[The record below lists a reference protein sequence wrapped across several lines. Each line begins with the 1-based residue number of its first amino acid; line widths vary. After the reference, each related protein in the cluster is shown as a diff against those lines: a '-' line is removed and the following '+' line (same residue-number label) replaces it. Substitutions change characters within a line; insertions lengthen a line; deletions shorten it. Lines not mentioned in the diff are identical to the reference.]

1 MSKFEIEFEKYPE
14 QLNISYNEA
23 LSKMPDTLNEVQLRT
38 WTESGLIIAGQSARS
53 WEAAE
58 SFFKASPKVVRS
70 IPFNYFVKWKEC
82 GSDLCD
88 NSSAIAN
95 VYFNV
100 SPLVVPKLRTRYIE
114 SWAALGNTLYKGT
127 WKSGSLSCELFEK
140 SQSLL
145 DVLTFPELEH
155 FVAFLELLSRRSYD
169 LSTECLQIASE
180 IFPMLDDQKIEF
192 IDLASGLV
200 ESSWREVKS
209 FFEITTRA
217 LSRIDSPNRMRF
229 LKLSEGL
236 VQDGRSNMPGVML
249 EMSNALSNIDREFHG
264 DVLELCEELIVVHPE
279 SVPDLVSNL
288 PYVLERANNIQM
300 RRWFETGIEIMRDN
314 IDGGSAYFKLESNR
328 AEQALATVSSGV
340 EFSRVKDVMQMY
352 CRGLAGSEIQLAPT
366 DELVEKNIGW
376 VSLESPATEGST
388 VYLPSMVDMYATK
401 DKNFAWL
408 KVVSTHQVSHLEFN
422 SLGFEFE
429 REAEFFE
436 NMRSQVESRKT
447 TSDESLDTTV
457 EDISDDSDKSQW
469 ITDMQRFFNLFEDRK
484 LALDVFTVVE
494 DSRLD
499 ARVKSEYS
507 GLSKDYVAVQLD
519 SLASRPE
526 IKDKPAQEA
535 LVEFLV
541 RLSLH
546 QFKDLPVPSKYI
558 DQAKEIS
565 EISRRLLNVE
575 SSGEDTAEATLRIYA
590 VISSIPNEEVEEDDW
605 ENMDTDEEDSLEN
618 YEDSDQ
624 MTQLMLDIAQG
635 MQIGAEGESEGQ
647 DYEPVEDFGY
657 RGDFKPELAQL
668 MMQMRDQG
676 EGGQS
681 GGDQFSQDDLED
693 LLNQSAEIDSS
704 EGDIENSAGQF
715 ANNLIKE
722 ASVNQQPSQ
731 EFGQGPLVH
740 VDEDGGELESSEPE
754 SFVYDEW
761 DFRADD
767 YKPRWC
773 IVRQQTLPEGEAEFY
788 EQTVQ
793 GYGSLVTR
801 IRQQFE
807 MLVPELFR
815 KVRRLEFG
823 EEIDIDDL
831 IEFMIDIKTG
841 ASPNDKFYWRRNK
854 VQRDVASAFLLDTS
868 ASTAEAINDSRKT
881 NDDWDAP
888 EDPVEYMVWLRTR
901 RTQSAK
907 RTYKRIID
915 IEKEAVVLII
925 NALEAIGDFYGIYG
939 FSGYGRENVE
949 FYTVKD
955 LNETFNDR
963 VKRRIDRIAPLHATR
978 MGPAIRHAAY
988 KLNQQEAR
996 TKLLFLISDGR
1007 PQDRGYSREGVEKEY
1022 AVHDTKMALNEAKLQ
1037 GIDAFCLTVD
1047 KNGHDYLK
1055 TMCQDIGYEVLEDIN
1070 DLPSRLLY
1078 LYKRL
1083 TM

>member
-1 MSKFEIEFEKYPE
+1 MSKFEIEFKKYPE

-288 PYVLERANNIQM
+288 PHVLERANNIQM

-429 REAEFFE
+429 REAEF
-436 NMRSQVESRKT
+436 
-447 TSDESLDTTV
+447 
-457 EDISDDSDKSQW
+457 
-469 ITDMQRFFNLFEDRK
+469 
-484 LALDVFTVVE
+484 
-494 DSRLD
+494 
-499 ARVKSEYS
+499 
-507 GLSKDYVAVQLD
+507 
-519 SLASRPE
+519 
-526 IKDKPAQEA
+526 
-535 LVEFLV
+535 
-541 RLSLH
+541 
-546 QFKDLPVPSKYI
+546 
-558 DQAKEIS
+558 
-565 EISRRLLNVE
+565 
-575 SSGEDTAEATLRIYA
+575 
-590 VISSIPNEEVEEDDW
+590 
-605 ENMDTDEEDSLEN
+605 
-618 YEDSDQ
+618 
-624 MTQLMLDIAQG
+624 
-635 MQIGAEGESEGQ
+635 
-647 DYEPVEDFGY
+647 
-657 RGDFKPELAQL
+657 
-668 MMQMRDQG
+668 
-676 EGGQS
+676 
-681 GGDQFSQDDLED
+681 
-693 LLNQSAEIDSS
+693 
-704 EGDIENSAGQF
+704 
-715 ANNLIKE
+715 
-722 ASVNQQPSQ
+722 
-731 EFGQGPLVH
+731 
-740 VDEDGGELESSEPE
+740 
-754 SFVYDEW
+754 
-761 DFRADD
+761 
-767 YKPRWC
+767 
-773 IVRQQTLPEGEAEFY
+773 
-788 EQTVQ
+788 
-793 GYGSLVTR
+793 
-801 IRQQFE
+801 
-807 MLVPELFR
+807 
-815 KVRRLEFG
+815 
-823 EEIDIDDL
+823 
-831 IEFMIDIKTG
+831 
-841 ASPNDKFYWRRNK
+841 
-854 VQRDVASAFLLDTS
+854 
-868 ASTAEAINDSRKT
+868 
-881 NDDWDAP
+881 
-888 EDPVEYMVWLRTR
+888 
-901 RTQSAK
+901 
-907 RTYKRIID
+907 
-915 IEKEAVVLII
+915 
-925 NALEAIGDFYGIYG
+925 
-939 FSGYGRENVE
+939 
-949 FYTVKD
+949 
-955 LNETFNDR
+955 
-963 VKRRIDRIAPLHATR
+963 
-978 MGPAIRHAAY
+978 
-988 KLNQQEAR
+988 
-996 TKLLFLISDGR
+996 
-1007 PQDRGYSREGVEKEY
+1007 
-1022 AVHDTKMALNEAKLQ
+1022 
-1037 GIDAFCLTVD
+1037 
-1047 KNGHDYLK
+1047 LK
-1055 TMCQDIGYEVLEDIN
+1055 T
-1070 DLPSRLLY
+1070 
-1078 LYKRL
+1078 
-1083 TM
+1083 